1 MPPLKQIP
9 LDAYYEWNEEIYA
22 LTTSTQTWE

>member
-9 LDAYYEWNEEIYA
+9 LDAYYEGTEENYA